1 MDKRPSVIA
10 VIETAPPRVLSQDLP
25 EKTLEAQLQDLEQ
38 ALRELP
44 TYKRLDR
51 GVIEQRIKILKERIR
66 KQDEEEAELDESG
79 HWRIDFPPEHP
90 TVRLLKLKKD
100 LEETPESRPALR
112 KLQQRMVQRV
122 ENEIRVLNGE
132 LPLPLVPDEDVCRE
146 VIQEAKNVVAA
157 KVTNAPGTSDTEHF
171 LETGPSPRIEF
182 DSAGEQT
189 PVIEE
194 AGDGPGLIGLRPVA
208 AVVMA
213 LWYALAAGGAMSTG
227 FAYLYEHS
235 KNDYSLTQNLMW
247 IIGIGV
253 GVAIAAYLAR
263 NSQWA
268 VGAVS
273 SLIMSCVLLSLLF
286 SIPSDQPGQISLLG
300 FTPSA
305 SNFMIGVAI
314 LTLLSGLLGTSLG
327 IAMRADESLSNTIL
341 GIRHRHWFWL
351 WLPLYAWV
359 SIFPTAI
366 YYVWLEVIST
376 GYVLIH
382 PSLWFDEA
390 WTEGWTITFGFA
402 GFAAVIYG
410 IGLSLDSVSSTRSTN
425 VRTRTRVL
433 RFLLGTLVMVGPV
446 ANVLFRIAIH
456 SLKHLPDGI
465 TANPWWVLR

>member
-1 MDKRPSVIA
+1 
-10 VIETAPPRVLSQDLP
+10 
-25 EKTLEAQLQDLEQ
+25 
-38 ALRELP
+38 
-44 TYKRLDR
+44 
-51 GVIEQRIKILKERIR
+51 
-66 KQDEEEAELDESG
+66 
-79 HWRIDFPPEHP
+79 
-90 TVRLLKLKKD
+90 
-100 LEETPESRPALR
+100 
-112 KLQQRMVQRV
+112 
-122 ENEIRVLNGE
+122 
-132 LPLPLVPDEDVCRE
+132 
-146 VIQEAKNVVAA
+146 
-157 KVTNAPGTSDTEHF
+157 
-171 LETGPSPRIEF
+171 
-182 DSAGEQT
+182 
-189 PVIEE
+189 
-194 AGDGPGLIGLRPVA
+194 LIGLHPVA
-208 AVVMA
+208 AVGMA

-235 KNDYSLTQNLMW
+235 KNDYSLTQNSMW
-247 IIGIGV
+247 IVGMGIGI
-253 GVAIAAYLAR
+253 ALTACLAR
-263 NSQWA
+263 NSRWT

-273 SLIMSCVLLSLLF
+273 ASIMSCMLLSLLF
-286 SIPSDQPGQISLLG
+286 FIPSDQPGQVSVLR

-305 SNFMIGVAI
+305 SNFMVGVAI

-327 IAMRADESLSNTIL
+327 IAMRADESFANAIL

-359 SIFPTAI
+359 AIFPTAI

-402 GFAAVIYG
+402 GFAALVYG
-410 IGLSLDSVSSTRSTN
+410 IGLSLDSVSSARSTN
-425 VRTRTRVL
+425 VRTRTRVF